1 MRRTRRLILVLIA
14 LIAVAVGITWSIQ
27 KSSQARQAPAPPP
40 KLPESVS
47 ARAANWTWEETRDG
61 RPVVRVWARDFK
73 QNATNNTI
81 ELQDVELHLFHA
93 DGKTY
98 DKVKSARAD
107 FNRTDSTMFSEG
119 EVEIT
124 TGMPADPNAKPS
136 ARLVTIKTS
145 GVRFE
150 SGSGKAT
157 TDRPAT
163 FLFDRGEGRCTG
175 ASYDPAAR
183 ELLMQKDVFLIWR
196 GETPGTKPMEVEAGS
211 LLYKEVES
219 KIFLM
224 DWSKF
229 RRDTLSM
236 VGGNSVVS
244 LKEGAIQEVDS
255 LTAKGT
261 DKRPKQQIDF
271 AADHLFIRFGDSNA
285 LSSVTGDGNAKLRST
300 TAGSVTDTASSRV
313 DLEFTVEKE
322 DSVLKKA
329 LATGD
334 ARVES
339 APIIKPG
346 VPPGD
351 TRIMTSNVI
360 VVYMRPGREEI
371 EKVETEA
378 PGAIEFRPN
387 RPGQKHRF
395 VNGERMSAVYAA
407 GNQLQAFSAY
417 SVTTRSESEPVKGKP
432 QPLVLTSSRNMA
444 AQFEPKTGIMTRL
457 EQWDD
462 FKYEEGDRRAV
473 SEKAELHNPS
483 EEVFLRGKAR
493 MWDPTGST
501 SADEI
506 ILRQK
511 TGEFEAAGNVNST
524 RQPEK
529 KKDAKSTGM
538 LGGEEPLQAKA
549 AKMTSSDSNTR
560 IVYEGKALLWQGP
573 NRIEAERVLID
584 RKSDRLTATGN
595 VMTQLLEKADPK
607 AKEKTAR
614 LFTIVR
620 SQAMTYDDKQRL
632 AHYTGGAKLDRGV
645 MVVTAREIRA
655 FLKSGEADSSLDH
668 AFADGGVKIVQTTPE
683 RTRTGTSEHAEYW
696 PDDGKVILSGGQPEF
711 FDSRDGRTR
720 GRQLTY
726 FTGKEH
732 LIVEGE
738 QGNRVQSRIPKRSR

>member
-14 LIAVAVGITWSIQ
+14 LIAAAVGITWTIQ
-27 KSSQARQAPAPPP
+27 KASQARQAPAPPP
-40 KLPESVS
+40 NLPESVS

-81 ELQDVELHLFHA
+81 ELQDVELHLFHT
-93 DGKTY
+93 DGKAY

-124 TGMPADPNAKPS
+124 TGMPADPSAKPS

-150 SGSGKAT
+150 SNSGKAS

-183 ELLMQKDVFLIWR
+183 ELLMQKDVFVVWR

-211 LLYKEVES
+211 LIYKELES

-224 DWSKF
+224 EWSKF
-229 RRDTLSM
+229 RRDTLAM
-236 VGGNSVVS
+236 EGGNSVVT

-261 DKRPKQQIDF
+261 DRRPRQQLDF
-271 AADHLFIRFGDSNA
+271 AADHLFIRFGEKNA
-285 LSSVTGDGNAKLRST
+285 LQSVTGDGNAKLRST
-300 TAGSVTDTASSRV
+300 APAAVTDTASSRV
-313 DLEFTVEKE
+313 DLEFALEKD

-339 APIIKPG
+339 TPVVKPG
-346 VPPGD
+346 VPAGD
-351 TRIMTSNVI
+351 TRIMKSNVI
-360 VVYMRPGREEI
+360 VVYMRPGGEEI

-378 PGAIEFRPN
+378 PGTVEFRPN

-395 VNGERMSAVYAA
+395 VDGERMTVLYGAE
-407 GNQLQAFSAY
+407 NQLQAFSAY
-417 SVTTRSESEPVKGKP
+417 NVATRSESEPVKGKP
-432 QPLVLTSSRNMA
+432 QPPVLTSSKNMA
-444 AQFEPKTGIMTRL
+444 AQFDPKSGSMMKL

-473 SEKAELHNPS
+473 ADKAELQNQS
-483 EEVFLRGKAR
+483 EDVFLRGKAR
-493 MWDPTGST
+493 MWDPSGST

-506 ILRQK
+506 TLRQK
-511 TGEFEAAGNVNST
+511 SGEFEANGNVNST

-529 KKDAKSTGM
+529 KKDPKAAGM

-549 AKMTSSDSNTR
+549 AKMTASENNTR
-560 IVYEGKALLWQGP
+560 IVYEGNALLWQGP
-573 NRIEAERVLID
+573 NRIEGDRVLID
-584 RKSDRLTATGN
+584 RKADRLTATGK
-595 VMTQLLEKADPK
+595 VMTQLLEKPDPA
-607 AKEKTAR
+607 AKQKTAR

-620 SQAMTYDDKQRL
+620 APAMTYDDKQRL
-632 AHYTGGAKLDRGV
+632 AHYTGGSKLDRGG

-655 FLKSGEADSSLDH
+655 FLKGGDDNSSLDH
-668 AFADGGVKIVQTTPE
+668 AFADGAVKIVQAAPD
-683 RTRTGTSEHAEYW
+683 RTRTGVSEHAEYW
-696 PDDGKVILSGGQPEF
+696 PDEGKVILSGGQPEF